1 MLLLS
6 YNSSPVEWLKI
17 SMDRKVVTKILMPAL
32 SKSHVFRTFKITPRH
47 VNAHAYVNAAF
58 LVRKSPL
65 SFHESLSQVINIKP
79 NGLLFSKNKPPAIHK
94 KRFVKCYYSK
104 MKNSCHAPLTSNT
117 VAQMQK
123 LQKHFSAATKYIGTV
138 YAIIAISTKTLSV

>member
-79 NGLLFSKNKPPAIHK
+79 NGLLFSKNKPPAVHK
-94 KRFVKCYYSK
+94 KG
-104 MKNSCHAPLTSNT
+104 L
-117 VAQMQK
+117 
-123 LQKHFSAATKYIGTV
+123 
-138 YAIIAISTKTLSV
+138 

>member
-79 NGLLFSKNKPPAIHK
+79 NGLLFSKNKPPAIQK
-94 KRFVKCYYSK
+94 KVCE
-104 MKNSCHAPLTSNT
+104 MLLLKNE
-117 VAQMQK
+117 K
-123 LQKHFSAATKYIGTV
+123 
-138 YAIIAISTKTLSV
+138 